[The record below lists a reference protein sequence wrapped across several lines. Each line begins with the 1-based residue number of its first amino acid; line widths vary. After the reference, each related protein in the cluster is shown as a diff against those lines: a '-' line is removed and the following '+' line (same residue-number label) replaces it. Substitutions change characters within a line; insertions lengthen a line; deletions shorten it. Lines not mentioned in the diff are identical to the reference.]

1 MLKSVEALVIIIC
14 ITVMVMFMQMVSCVK
29 EDQKNYYEAVKE
41 INKAIPRHSL
51 PQHENSAKLREVS
64 NENK

>member
-1 MLKSVEALVIIIC
+1 MLKQIEISTLIIC

-29 EDQKNYYEAVKE
+29 EDQKDYYEAVKE
-41 INKAIPRHSL
+41 IKKAIPMHSYI
-51 PQHENSAKLREVS
+51 PAERSAKLREVS